1 MRAPFW
7 RDKTVL
13 VTGGTGMIGAHVA
26 KRLLEAGARVTV
38 ATRTGRSAIWDDLLA
53 HAPIDRRQGDLRD
66 AAFARACTAGQE
78 VVFHSRLADRR
89 TGIQSMPCGRDD
101 DLQCHTRPAGARCRS
116 QQRVGSFFYPSGALV
131 YDEAAVAP
139 VGERA
144 STSGAPLWAC
154 RGAAWAKR
162 AVETAIGFMTE
173 QVGMSAVIARFAN
186 IYGPGDDFGTERAHL
201 LGNLIR
207 CIVHDERP
215 EIWGDGTQLR
225 SFLYVDDAVEAALR
239 VVECAPGS
247 HPINIGGQ
255 TEYAVRDIVS
265 MLLDI
270 SGKPLHPL
278 FHSDRPVGLKRKLLD
293 NTKLRD
299 LTAFEESTSL
309 RTGLETTYHWYVSQC
324 RRTVR

>member
-1 MRAPFW
+1 
-7 RDKTVL
+7 
-13 VTGGTGMIGAHVA
+13 VA
-26 KRLLEAGARVTV
+26 ERLLEAGARVTV

-78 VVFHSRLADRR
+78 VVFHFASRIAGLAYNQCHAGEMM
-89 TGIQSMPCGRDD
+89 TYNAIL
-101 DLQCHTRPAGARCRS
+101 DLQVLDAAASNG
-116 QQRVGSFFYPSGALV
+116 VGSFFYPSGALV